1 MVARLLVVDDEEK
14 VRIYLA
20 RLLAHKGYQVETAA
34 DGQSAMEKLALQDFD
49 VVLLDII
56 MPGTSGMDILPQI
69 KKIKPQVQVIMLT
82 GNASVTIGVESI
94 KLGAFDYL
102 LKPIDLERLHECL
115 ADALDHVRYLQNGP
129 SALKIL

>member
-14 VRIYLA
+14 VRVYLA

-34 DGQSAMEKLALQDFD
+34 DGESAFEKITQQDFD

-56 MPGTSGMDILPQI
+56 MPGASGMEMLPRI
-69 KKIKPQVQVIMLT
+69 KKIKPKVQVIMLT

-115 ADALDHVRYLQNGP
+115 SDALDHVRYLKSGP
-129 SALKIL
+129 SVLKIP